1 MSARTRHYLLPG
13 FLVLLLVLLAAAL
26 LTSYHQSRALKSER
40 VYREFYTRALCEQ
53 VETYLKKTVIL
64 NFLILS
70 PGKID
75 ISYDPAFHFPS
86 CFYILTMK

>member
-1 MSARTRHYLLPG
+1 MLQYLASHSPDMSARTRHYLLPG

-53 VETYLKKTVIL
+53 VETYLKKTVVAI
-64 NFLILS
+64 
-70 PGKID
+70 
-75 ISYDPAFHFPS
+75 PS
-86 CFYILTMK
+86 GGESDAS